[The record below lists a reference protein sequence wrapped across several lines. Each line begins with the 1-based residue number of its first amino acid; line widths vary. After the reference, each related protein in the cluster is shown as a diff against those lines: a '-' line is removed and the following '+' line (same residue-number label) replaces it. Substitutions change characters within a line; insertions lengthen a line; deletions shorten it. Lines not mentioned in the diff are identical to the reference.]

1 MKQYYF
7 LASALPPLRLGLA
20 PDITFDEF
28 CDLLNDNL
36 TQHDLEK
43 TRAVRRWYDIQNIRA
58 YWKEEE
64 LDPVGNFDKAHLAE
78 ALLAR
83 EGFPDY
89 VYDFLDTYENLE
101 DRLHHFPLLVI
112 SYFSHEIQKATG
124 LLHDYL
130 QFEREWRLVFLGFRA
145 KRLGRNLTKE
155 LQYEDPDDPLIAS
168 LLSQKDAKEYVP
180 PEGYEELGTLFEEK
194 GDSPADLYQGLCEY
208 RFRKVTEMM
217 GIDLFSINNIIGY
230 MVQLITLEK
239 MQELDKEKGL
249 SIVHTVLH
257 PELMA
262 P

>member
-7 LASALPPLRLGLA
+7 LATALPPLKLGVT
-20 PDITFDEF
+20 PEITFDEF

-36 TQHDLEK
+36 NKQDLAK
-43 TRAVRRWYDIQNIRA
+43 TRVVRRWYDIQNIRA

-78 ALLAR
+78 ALTAR

-101 DRLHHFPLLVI
+101 DRLHNFSLLVI
-112 SYFSHEIQKATG
+112 SYFSNEIQRSTG

-130 QFEREWRLVFLGFRA
+130 QFERNWRLVFLGFRA
-145 KRLGRNLTKE
+145 KRLGRNLTQE
-155 LQYEDPDDPLIAS
+155 LQFEDPDDPLVAS
-168 LLSQKDAKEYVP
+168 LLAQKDAKEYVP
-180 PEGYEELGTLFEEK
+180 PEGFEELATLFEEH
-194 GDSPADLYQGLCEY
+194 GDSPAGLYQALCEY
-208 RFRKVTEMM
+208 RFRKVTERV
-217 GIDLFSINNIIGY
+217 GIDLFSIDNIIGY

-249 SIVHTVLH
+249 SIVNTVLH
-257 PELMA
+257 PDPA
-262 P
+262 KI